1 MTDDGEDD
9 EEDFSTPTKLAKSTH
24 SNSNFMNAIN
34 AVKSESATK
43 KRKIGPKIES
53 FDFEEAEGDGEGN
66 GDAIDFSIG
75 YTGSTVVKMEEG
87 EIVDLTDDIG
97 DGLGDDLG
105 GSTNDTGDK
114 KQSKN
119 GKGKER
125 ERVNMGGAG
134 DIFNA
139 KVKKEVID
147 LGDMGED
154 EDDEMVV

>member
-87 EIVDLTDDIG
+87 EIVDLT
-97 DGLGDDLG
+97 
-105 GSTNDTGDK
+105 NDTGDK